1 MSICSILLFFPLS
14 FGYIKFWIWKGL
26 QRPFSSYLVC
36 GFLTDFLASGIT
48 CKHITRNLTCST
60 YSLFFLNI
68 GSTSSSRA
76 FPALTTCLDTLLWL
90 TDLFLLSC
98 HTLKF
103 WMVPLPIKSQGPARQ
118 RGTEKHL
125 FMALELTSNLSNYFH
140 ATLIIRP
147 WPFVPCTRAQMDPE
161 K

>member
-1 MSICSILLFFPLS
+1 MIASSSYVHLFYFVLLS
-14 FGYIKFWIWKGL
+14 FVFYPLNTLFWIWKGL

-60 YSLFFLNI
+60 YSLFFLTLAQHSHLRLSLLWQPVWTHFS
-68 GSTSSSRA
+68 GSDIR
-76 FPALTTCLDTLLWL
+76 ALTDS
-90 TDLFLLSC
+90 FLLSC
-98 HTLKF
+98 HALKP

-125 FMALELTSNLSNYFH
+125 SLPGL
-140 ATLIIRP
+140 
-147 WPFVPCTRAQMDPE
+147 RADIQSQ
-161 K
+161 